1 MSSSL
6 SLSHGMH
13 TLSDDSTDPW
23 RASEDHPIA
32 GSSIP
37 NNVNGYSIPISPN
50 NTPRTRRTVPSTP
63 TPSRKGKE
71 KATQPLIGDDGN
83 DDQGVWSRLSTMDR
97 LNVLATVVDSSG
109 GRDKVLKVCQYAAK
123 SYIWLFLTTR
133 QSLMTRLDSNAGPSP
148 DHISRL
154 SSAASSLSLARG
166 LWADKWANRFWLL
179 KSVAELLKLHMKR
192 IVLRALFPRL
202 RKRQHSTTATPETD
216 INQWEKETQEIWTAR
231 KLWCDVIHA
240 SFNVFRLQ
248 TMKEP
253 IQTFTGLAA
262 GLISY
267 FEKKKSSCS
276 KPYSGEA
283 VMHETETSSANH
295 DAVRSP

>member
-23 RASEDHPIA
+23 RAPEDHHPVA

-37 NNVNGYSIPISPN
+37 NNIDGYSIPISPN
-50 NTPRTRRTVPSTP
+50 NTPRTRRVAPSTP

-71 KATQPLIGDDGN
+71 KAVQPLTGNDGDDDG
-83 DDQGVWSRLSTMDR
+83 GVWSRLSTMDR

-133 QSLMTRLDSNAGPSP
+133 QSLMSRLDSNAGPNP

-154 SSAASSLSLARG
+154 SNAASSLSLAR
-166 LWADKWANRFWLL
+166 F
-179 KSVAELLKLHMKR
+179 V
-192 IVLRALFPRL
+192 
-202 RKRQHSTTATPETD
+202 
-216 INQWEKETQEIWTAR
+216 
-231 KLWCDVIHA
+231 
-240 SFNVFRLQ
+240 
-248 TMKEP
+248 
-253 IQTFTGLAA
+253 
-262 GLISY
+262 
-267 FEKKKSSCS
+267 
-276 KPYSGEA
+276 
-283 VMHETETSSANH
+283 
-295 DAVRSP
+295 